1 MPRYAEHVS
10 QYDSECAIHL
20 LQTFVLELPPAC
32 LLYFPLRYYDN
43 LQQAV
48 KKRVA
53 GKLIENLW
61 NFTTVNLSFSGIL

>member
-1 MPRYAEHVS
+1 MFRYAEHVS
-10 QYDSECAIHL
+10 QFDSECAIHL

-48 KKRVA
+48 KRRVA
-53 GKLIENLW
+53 GR
-61 NFTTVNLSFSGIL
+61 

>member
-1 MPRYAEHVS
+1 MSRYAEHVS
-10 QYDSECAIHL
+10 QFDSACAIHL

-48 KKRVA
+48 KKRLA
-53 GKLIENLW
+53 GKDI
-61 NFTTVNLSFSGIL
+61 S

>member
-1 MPRYAEHVS
+1 MFRYAEHVS
-10 QYDSECAIHL
+10 QFDSECAIHL

-48 KKRVA
+48 KRRVA
-53 GKLIENLW
+53 GRLRYSVKYLNSVII
-61 NFTTVNLSFSGIL
+61 SR

>member
-1 MPRYAEHVS
+1 MSRYAEHVS
-10 QYDSECAIHL
+10 QFDSACAIHL

-48 KKRVA
+48 KKRLA
-53 GKLIENLW
+53 GKEIKFLKLQ
-61 NFTTVNLSFSGIL
+61 VD